1 MKIEK
6 GKKGEKNHK
15 NDIEKV
21 DIEKE
26 KRREEGWELNRKGER
41 TK

>member
-6 GKKGEKNHK
+6 GKKGQKGEKNHQ
-15 NDIEKV
+15 NDIEKI

-26 KRREEGWELNRKGER
+26 KRREEG
-41 TK
+41 